1 MGTKSS
7 EVSVAHYGGYSPIR
21 LSLVVEVDVSVEHDL
36 AVNILDDVVA
46 VEPIAV
52 LIKIINTL
60 CSSATLHAQD
70 CLANLLRI
78 QNLGVV
84 DGERKHVNRV
94 VGPRPAEVG
103 RRLIG
108 LLVFESEPVCRRT
121 RFPPEVG
128 HDIRAVECCSA
139 EPESGASSR

>member
-1 MGTKSS
+1 MGIKSS
-7 EVSVAHYGGYSPIR
+7 EVSVAHYGGYSR
-21 LSLVVEVDVSVEHDL
+21 TRVSLVVEVDVPVEHDL

-60 CSSATLHAQD
+60 CTRVTLHAQD

-78 QNLGVV
+78 KALGVV

-94 VGPRPAEVG
+94 VGPRPVEVG
-103 RRLIG
+103 RRLVG
-108 LLVFESEPVCRRT
+108 LLVFESEPLCRRT
-121 RFPPEVG
+121 RFPTEVG

-139 EPESGASSR
+139 EPESRTGSR